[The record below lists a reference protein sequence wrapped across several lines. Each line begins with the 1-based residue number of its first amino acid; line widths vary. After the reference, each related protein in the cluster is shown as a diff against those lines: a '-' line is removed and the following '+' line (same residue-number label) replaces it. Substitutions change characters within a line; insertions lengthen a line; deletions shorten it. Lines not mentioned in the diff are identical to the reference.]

1 MPKIVSDPVTDPVT
15 DLEAKSWDIEKN
27 LSYVMGRDWDSF
39 THVSMIVYGCL
50 NTFLPI
56 LKIFDSC
63 TPPYHPIFGTSFR
76 WIVVKNRQKI
86 VKKSSK
92 IVKNRQN
99 RQNREK
105 SLFEFGHLWT
115 RNALVW
121 VFWLIVNLF

>member
-1 MPKIVSDPVTDPVT
+1 MPNSVSDPATDPAS
-15 DLEAKSWDIEKN
+15 DPFPDPGSKSWDIEKI
-27 LSYVMGRDWDSF
+27 LSYVMGRYWDSF

-56 LKIFDSC
+56 LKILDSC

-92 IVKNRQN
+92 IAKIAKIAKNRFL
-99 RQNREK
+99 
-105 SLFEFGHLWT
+105 SSVTYGPAMPWYGFSG
-115 RNALVW
+115 
-121 VFWLIVNLF
+121 

>member
-1 MPKIVSDPVTDPVT
+1 MPKIVSDPATDPVT

-56 LKIFDSC
+56 LKILDSC

-76 WIVVKNRQKI
+76 WIVVKNRQKNFQ
-86 VKKSSK
+86 KRQKSSK
-92 IVKNRQN
+92 IAKIAKNRFL
-99 RQNREK
+99 
-105 SLFEFGHLWT
+105 SSVTYGPAMLWYG
-115 RNALVW
+115 
-121 VFWLIVNLF
+121 FSG